1 MAHGFTVQGG
11 LGAGGSV
18 IPHDSSA
25 DDSSGHSVLVPDT
38 ELLFTAQFH
47 RAGPDLVLTGRDGQ
61 HHLVPGYF
69 ESEHHPALVAPNGAH
84 LSPETVDLLAGSPTP
99 GHYAQAQ
106 PTTPPDSIGKI
117 EKVVGDV

>member
-1 MAHGFTVQGG
+1 MARVSTTDGG
-11 LGAGGSV
+11 YGASGPV
-18 IPHDSSA
+18 IHHESS
-25 DDSSGHSVLVPDT
+25 DHSVLVPDT

-106 PTTPPDSIGKI
+106 PTPCSPTTR
-117 EKVVGDV
+117 